1 MLRACSVFL
10 AVLAVTVS
18 LLAATH
24 RHHDGSTAPAS
35 CVICQAAEQ
44 ASATPAPQPD
54 LTELPPDAV
63 AASEWPT
70 AVATVLRIETPAE
83 ARAPPA

>member
-1 MLRACSVFL
+1 MLCACGVIL
-10 AVLAVTVS
+10 AILTVTVS

-24 RHHDGSTAPAS
+24 RHHDGSAAPAS

-54 LTELPPDAV
+54 LTELPPAAI
-63 AASEWPT
+63 AASAWPT
-70 AVATVLRIETPAE
+70 TVAPVLRIWTPAE